1 MAEAITA
8 EAAQANLERKREQAT
23 VVTPPISPSDTK
35 AVLDD
40 VLGRVMSK
48 KETESAAQED
58 TDELRRAAE
67 DQRRRDKPEST
78 LDAIGIG
85 RRHIACSFDTYQ
97 GKEKVVEACR
107 NLVLNPVDMV
117 LTGAPGTG
125 KTHLA
130 VSVLRELVR
139 ESKVKDRSDAR
150 FVPVPELLAE
160 IRACYRDGGPD
171 ERDIMDKYS
180 RLPYLVLDDLGA
192 EKTTEWSITTLYLI
206 IDRRYRGM
214 LPTIV
219 TTNLSLGQIAD
230 VLSDRISSRLA
241 AGKVITL
248 KGEDYRT
255 RRTA

>member
-1 MAEAITA
+1 MEITV
-8 EAAQANLERKREQAT
+8 EQAQANLERKREQVKAD
-23 VVTPPISPSDTK
+23 TPPISLSDMKTD
-35 AVLDD
+35 LDD
-40 VLGRVMSK
+40 LLGRVMSK
-48 KETESAAQED
+48 NDAAYVPRGD
-58 TDELRRAAE
+58 SDEQRRAAE

-78 LDAIGIG
+78 LDTIGVG
-85 RRHIACSFDTYQ
+85 RRHIHCSFDTYQ

-107 NLVLNPVDMV
+107 NEVMDPVDMV

-206 IDRRYRGM
+206 IDRRYRGV
-214 LPTIV
+214 LPTVV
-219 TTNLSLGQIAD
+219 TTNLSLEQIAD
-230 VLSDRISSRLA
+230 NLSERISSRLA
-241 AGKVITL
+241 SGRIITL
-248 KGEDYRT
+248 KGEDYRA